1 MSEQRSFYTILG
13 IDPYASA
20 NDIQAAY
27 RLAKANRDLSTTE
40 GYSEFKNKTEAF
52 EELREM
58 HRRAAYDAHY
68 LPRRAEAILEVIRL
82 QASVRLHGA
91 EPPDKD
97 GELTNTVEI
106 TFKRIAVE
114 FGVTRDET
122 KWISDE
128 IKRQHPTETKEAADK
143 MMMALSLDD
152 IVMAIYA
159 VRNNREMEQ
168 EREAVL
174 AARKSPAFGFR
185 AEAQNPGAK
194 RQSALVLK
202 HPMGYS
208 EKTDAT
214 NRELAALVTDMLEHP
229 KDINV
234 LQRYKEAIDEGY
246 FKPEWVIAL
255 AKANHTPH
263 RIKNYTHEYRVVL
276 GNIAAAIYQN
286 PALAFAKVFTD
297 SISKYV
303 FDGLA
308 YSTRTTEETQAF
320 NLFAA
325 VITINPDAFTY
336 DEFERYCFRDN
347 SPQGDGGMLVKQAM
361 DVVEARPDLA
371 PACFKGLVHKLYHH
385 PAGVDPK
392 GMLYTR
398 LLDTLLDQGMV
409 SHELLNG
416 LEAANKRRDK
426 TSEQVKHDKLKA
438 IIDDARKC
446 VVLRPIAVRHA
457 GHTNPNDVCFID

>member
-52 EELREM
+52 EELRDI
-58 HRRAAYDAHY
+58 HRRAAFDAHY

-82 QASVRLHGA
+82 QASVRLNGP
-91 EPPDKD
+91 EPKDKD

-114 FGVTRDET
+114 FGVTREET

-128 IKRQHPTETKEAADK
+128 IARQYPAETKLAADK
-143 MMMALSLDD
+143 MIMGLTLDD

-159 VRNNREMEQ
+159 VRDDRAAEQ
-168 EREAVL
+168 AREAEL
-174 AARKSPAFGFR
+174 AARKSPALGFR
-185 AEAQNPGAK
+185 AEAKNPGAA
-194 RQSALVLK
+194 RQSARIVK

-208 EKTDAT
+208 DIAEAK
-214 NRELAALVTDMLEHP
+214 NRELAALITDMLEHP
-229 KDINV
+229 KNVNV
-234 LQRYKEAIDEGY
+234 LERYKKEIDDGH
-246 FKPEWVIAL
+246 FKSEWVIAL
-255 AKANHTPH
+255 AKANQTPH
-263 RIKNYTHEYRVVL
+263 RIKNYTHEYRAVL

-297 SISKYV
+297 NISKYV

-325 VITINPDAFTY
+325 IITINPDAFTY
-336 DEFERYCFRDN
+336 DEFERYCFREN
-347 SPQGDGGMLVKQAM
+347 SPQGDGGMLVKQAI
-361 DVVEARPDLA
+361 DVVEVRPDLA
-371 PACFKGLVHKLYHH
+371 SASVKGLVHKLYHY
-385 PAGVDPK
+385 PAGADPK
-392 GMLYTR
+392 GMFYTR
-398 LLDTLLDQGMV
+398 LLDTLLEQGVV

-426 TSEQVKHDKLKA
+426 TSEQGKHDKLEA
-438 IIDDARKC
+438 IIDDARKR
-446 VVLRPIAVRHA
+446 VAYRPMTMRHA